1 MSAVLTEREPALRVG
16 DLEGRAVEALLACVA
31 RQGLRKTTLD
41 DVARQAGT
49 SRATLYRYF
58 ASKQAVVDAA
68 VRLEAARVTHALLDA
83 AAATTTLDDAIV
95 AVLRAAHRELT
106 GHPALTYV
114 AAYEPEWLLPSLCFG
129 GLDGFLA
136 RASVALAP
144 AFAPYVGADQ
154 AARGAEWV
162 TRIGLTLLCAPHAPV
177 PLDDEAAVR
186 RYAAAFIVPAL
197 TPPTVSPN
205 PSRR

>member
-1 MSAVLTEREPALRVG
+1 MSAVLTEREPALRPS
-16 DLEGRAVEALLACVA
+16 DLEARAAEALLACVA

-41 DVARQAGT
+41 DVAREAGT

-58 ASKQAVVDAA
+58 ASKQAVVDTAM
-68 VRLEAARVTHALLDA
+68 RLEATRVTTALLDA
-83 AAATTTLDDAIV
+83 AAATDTLEDAVV

-114 AAYEPEWLLPSLCFG
+114 AACEPERLLPSLSFG

-136 RASVALAP
+136 RASLALAP
-144 AFAPYVGADQ
+144 AFAHYVGADQ

-162 TRIGLTLLCAPHAPV
+162 TRIGLTLLCSPHAPV

-186 RYAAAFIVPAL
+186 RYASAFIVPAL
-197 TPPTVSPN
+197 ARSSTDPPN
-205 PSRR
+205 RR

>member
-1 MSAVLTEREPALRVG
+1 MVAVLTEREPALRPS
-16 DLEGRAVEALLACVA
+16 DLEARAAEALVACVA

-41 DVARQAGT
+41 DVAREAGT

-58 ASKQAVVDAA
+58 ASRQAVVDTA
-68 VRLEAARVTHALLDA
+68 VRLEADRVTVALLRA
-83 AAATTTLDDAIV
+83 AAATTTLEDAVV
-95 AVLRAAHRELT
+95 AVLRAAHRELA

-114 AAYEPEWLLPSLCFG
+114 FACEPERVLPSLSFR

-136 RASVALAP
+136 RASDALAP
-144 AFAPYVGADQ
+144 AFAPYVGADL

-162 TRIGLTLLCAPHAPV
+162 TRIGLTLLCSPHPPV
-177 PLDDEAAVR
+177 SLGDEAAVR
-186 RYAAAFIVPAL
+186 AYTAAFIVPAL
-197 TPPTVSPN
+197 TGASSDP

>member
-1 MSAVLTEREPALRVG
+1 MSAVLTEREPALRPS
-16 DLEGRAVEALLACVA
+16 DLEARAAEALLACVG

-68 VRLEAARVTHALLDA
+68 VRLEAHRVTVTLLDA
-83 AAATTTLDDAIV
+83 AAASTTLEDAVV
-95 AVLRAAHRELT
+95 AVLRTAHRELAS
-106 GHPALTYV
+106 HPALTYV
-114 AAYEPEWLLPSLCFG
+114 AACEPERLLPSLSFG
-129 GLDGFLA
+129 GLDAFLA
-136 RASVALAP
+136 RASAALAP
-144 AFAPYVGADQ
+144 AFAPYVGADE

-162 TRIGLTLLCAPHAPV
+162 TRIGLTLLFAPHAPV
-177 PLDDEAAVR
+177 PLEDDAAVR

-197 TPPTVSPN
+197 TRMSAP

>member
-1 MSAVLTEREPALRVG
+1 MSAVLTEREPALRPS
-16 DLEGRAVEALLACVA
+16 DLEARAAEALMACVA

-41 DVARQAGT
+41 DVAREAGT

-68 VRLEAARVTHALLDA
+68 VRLEAQRVTSALLSA
-83 AAATTTLDDAIV
+83 AAATTTLEDAVV
-95 AVLRAAHRELT
+95 AVLRAAHRELAS
-106 GHPALTYV
+106 HPALTYV
-114 AAYEPEWLLPSLCFG
+114 AACEPERLLPSLSFS
-129 GLDGFLA
+129 GLDAFLA
-136 RASVALAP
+136 QASVALAP
-144 AFAPYVGADQ
+144 ALAPYLADE

-162 TRIGLTLLCAPHAPV
+162 TRIGLTLLCAPHPPV
-177 PLDDEAAVR
+177 PLDDEAAAR

-197 TPPTVSPN
+197 TRMSP

>member
-1 MSAVLTEREPALRVG
+1 MSAVLTEREPALRPS
-16 DLEGRAVEALLACVA
+16 DLEARAAEALLACVA

-41 DVARQAGT
+41 DVAREAGT

-68 VRLEAARVTHALLDA
+68 VRLEAQRVTAALLAA
-83 AAATTTLDDAIV
+83 AAATTTLEDAVV
-95 AVLRAAHRELT
+95 AVLRTAHGELT
-106 GHPALTYV
+106 SHPALHYV
-114 AAYEPEWLLPSLCFG
+114 ALVEPERLLPSLSFG
-129 GLDGFLA
+129 GLDGLLA
-136 RASVALAP
+136 RASAALAP
-144 AFAPYVGADQ
+144 AFAPYLGADD

-162 TRIGLTLLCAPHAPV
+162 TRIGLTLLCAPHPPV

-197 TPPTVSPN
+197 RPTSAP